1 MNLPGFFEIVELFL
15 GVGVGLSMLI
25 LLIRLSWPSS
35 YGDPELID
43 ENCRERRVVHKD
55 EAGAC
60 IDIVTAYEKELKEL
74 RRLREELHHKTKK
87 LLEGIKN
94 NP

>member
-15 GVGVGLSMLI
+15 GVGVGLSALI
-25 LLIRLSWPSS
+25 LLVRLSWPSS
-35 YGDPELID
+35 HGDPELND
-43 ENCRERRVVHKD
+43 ENYCGRRVVRKD

-74 RRLREELHHKTKK
+74 RRLREELQHKTKK
-87 LLEGIKN
+87 VLEGIKN